1 MAMNIDEE
9 ASTVATRD
17 RPLSHPNQVMILVPD
32 RLGIGISLGSLNNF
46 TVTVDF
52 CPGHPTD
59 DDVRPP
65 AKAIKASRSDRTG
78 ELCRI

>member
-17 RPLSHPNQVMILVPD
+17 RLLCHTDEVMVLVPD
-32 RLGIGISLGSLNNF
+32 RFGGSNSLGALNDF
-46 TVTVDF
+46 AVTIDL
-52 CPGHPTD
+52 CSGYPTD

-65 AKAIKASRSDRTG
+65 AKAIEAGRSNRTG
-78 ELCRI
+78 KLCRI